1 MAAASPQRPQENT
14 LRTPARRRQRS
25 VRVTVAVALL
35 ALATLVVVTALPGQ
49 SPLWLSFS
57 SVFAL
62 LCGATASRIV
72 YTELL
77 QSRQEAAADR
87 AAQAQAY
94 RTMFHERAA
103 EHAEFTTALTE
114 RLAARDKSIQELEAT
129 IVLAETRAMEAETRV
144 KRESRR
150 ANEAQEL
157 IAKLQ
162 EQLEIRKAEDADEL
176 ATWEGWD
183 ESMELET
190 VVDLLAWEEKVQT
203 STNASQE
210 SEDDRKHA

>member
-1 MAAASPQRPQENT
+1 MAASSPSRSSELPSG
-14 LRTPARRRQRS
+14 RTPARRRQRS

-35 ALATLVVVTALPGQ
+35 ALATLVVVLALPTQ
-49 SPLWLSFS
+49 SPVWLSFS

-62 LCGATASRIV
+62 LCGATSSRIV

-94 RTMFHERAA
+94 RAMFHERAA
-103 EHAEFTTALTE
+103 EHAEFTSAMTD
-114 RLAARDKSIQELEAT
+114 RLAARDKSIQELEST
-129 IVLAETRAMEAETRV
+129 IVLAEARAIEAETRV

-150 ANEAQEL
+150 ANDAQEL
-157 IAKLQ
+157 VAQLQ
-162 EQLEIRKAEDADEL
+162 EQLEIRKAEQADEL

-183 ESMELET
+183 GADVET
-190 VVDLLAWEEKVQT
+190 VVDLLAWEEKVQ
-203 STNASQE
+203 AGAGE
-210 SEDDRKHA
+210 SKDDRKHA